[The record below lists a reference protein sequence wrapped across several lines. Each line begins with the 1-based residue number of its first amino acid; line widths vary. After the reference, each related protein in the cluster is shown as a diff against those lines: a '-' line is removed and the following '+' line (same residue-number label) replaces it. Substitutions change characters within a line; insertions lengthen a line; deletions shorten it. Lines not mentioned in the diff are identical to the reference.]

1 MHVSAPN
8 DGLENTQGR
17 YWQDKFICIMLDRTA
32 YLEMAVTKQYALSQP
47 KQKSVYR
54 V

>member
-8 DGLENTQGR
+8 DRLEITQGR
-17 YWQDKFICIMLDRTA
+17 YWQDKFICLMLDRTV
-32 YLEMAVTKQYALSQP
+32 YLEMAVTKQYTLSLP